1 MEWIRA
7 WNLSRRIM
15 FGLGD
20 SFKVFF
26 ESSLRGM
33 GGFRFL
39 EHMSDAFIEAWGDSF
54 EEAYVEAA
62 KAFYELVSSMSGVEP
77 RVERVVEAE
86 GRDLQ
91 ELLYDMLEKLIILFD
106 SEGFLA
112 SKIEVEELKRGAREN
127 YLRLRL
133 LGEPYDPGRHRHGI
147 HVKAV
152 TYHLMEVRSED
163 SRKVL
168 RFLLDI

>member
-1 MEWIRA
+1 MR
-7 WNLSRRIM
+7 LCL
-15 FGLGD
+15 GVGVGD

-26 ESSLRGM
+26 NPSFRGM

-39 EHMSDAFIEAWGDSF
+39 EHMSDALIEAWGDSL

-62 KAFYELVSSMSGVEP
+62 KAFYELVSSMKDVEP
-77 RVERVVEAE
+77 KFERTVEAR

-112 SKIEVEELKRGAREN
+112 SKITVEELKLGGEEN
-127 YLRLRL
+127 YLKLRL
-133 LGEPYDPGRHRHGI
+133 LGEPYDPEKHRHGI

-152 TYHLMEVRSED
+152 TYHLMEIRSED
-163 SRKVL
+163 SKKIL

>member
-1 MEWIRA
+1 
-7 WNLSRRIM
+7 
-15 FGLGD
+15 
-20 SFKVFF
+20 
-26 ESSLRGM
+26 M

-39 EHMSDAFIEAWGDSF
+39 EHMSDAYIEAWGDSL

-62 KAFYELVSSMSGVEP
+62 KSFYELVSSMKDVEP
-77 RVERVVEAE
+77 RVEKIVEAR

-112 SKIEVEELKRGAREN
+112 SKIMIQEFKRGEDEN

-133 LGEPYDPGRHRHGI
+133 LGEPYDPERHRHGI

-152 TYHLMEVRSED
+152 TYHLMEIKSED

>member
-1 MEWIRA
+1 V
-7 WNLSRRIM
+7 

-62 KAFYELVSSMSGVEP
+62 KAFYELVSSMKGVEP
-77 RVERVVEAE
+77 RVERVVEAR

-112 SKIEVEELKRGAREN
+112 SKIEAEELRRGAREN

>member
-1 MEWIRA
+1 MK
-7 WNLSRRIM
+7 SFRRIV

-54 EEAYVEAA
+54 EEAYMEAA
-62 KAFYELVSSMSGVEP
+62 KAFYELVSSMKGVEP
-77 RVERVVEAE
+77 RVERVVEAR

-112 SKIEVEELKRGAREN
+112 SKIEVEELKRGAGEN

-133 LGEPYDPGRHRHGI
+133 LGEPYDPGKHRHGI

>member
-1 MEWIRA
+1 
-7 WNLSRRIM
+7 M

-20 SFKVFF
+20 SFKVFL

-62 KAFYELVSSMSGVEP
+62 KAFYELVSSMEGVEP
-77 RVERVVEAE
+77 RVERVVEAR

-112 SKIEVEELKRGAREN
+112 SKIAVEELRRGAGEN
-127 YLRLRL
+127 HLRLRL

>member
-1 MEWIRA
+1 
-7 WNLSRRIM
+7 
-15 FGLGD
+15 
-20 SFKVFF
+20 
-26 ESSLRGM
+26 M

-62 KAFYELVSSMSGVEP
+62 KAFYELVSSMEGVEP
-77 RVERVVEAE
+77 RVERVVEAR

-112 SKIEVEELKRGAREN
+112 SRIEAEELKRGAC
-127 YLRLRL
+127 L
-133 LGEPYDPGRHRHGI
+133 LYTSPSPRDRG
-147 HVKAV
+147 
-152 TYHLMEVRSED
+152 
-163 SRKVL
+163 
-168 RFLLDI
+168 

>member
-1 MEWIRA
+1 
-7 WNLSRRIM
+7 
-15 FGLGD
+15 
-20 SFKVFF
+20 
-26 ESSLRGM
+26 
-33 GGFRFL
+33 
-39 EHMSDAFIEAWGDSF
+39 MSDAFIEAWGDSF

-62 KAFYELVSSMSGVEP
+62 KAFYELVSSMEGVEP
-77 RVERVVEAE
+77 RVERVVEAR

-112 SKIEVEELKRGAREN
+112 SKIEAEELRRGAREN